1 MDDTDEMDE
10 ETPVPAQK
18 FHLVYVVPYIFA
30 FFANLAYI
38 FKVLFAG
45 LSGISE
51 AHSNYIGNRDLFE
64 AEAGAEIEKLVKGE
78 VNG

>member
-1 MDDTDEMDE
+1 MDEVDEME
-10 ETPVPAQK
+10 EDQPVPAQK
-18 FHLVYVVPYIFA
+18 FHLVYTIPYILA

-45 LSGISE
+45 LSGLSE
-51 AHSNYIGNRDLFE
+51 AHSNYVGNRDLFQ